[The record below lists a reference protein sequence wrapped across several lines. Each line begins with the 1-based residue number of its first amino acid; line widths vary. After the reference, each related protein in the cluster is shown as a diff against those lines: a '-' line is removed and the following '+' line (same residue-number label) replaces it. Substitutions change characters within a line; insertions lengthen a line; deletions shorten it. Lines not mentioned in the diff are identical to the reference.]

1 MFNHERLP
9 VCPLTMTQLRQTD
22 LAADKLL
29 KVCGVTVAHHFNC
42 GNCVRDS
49 AEIVSGELYC
59 SYLNT
64 AGTYRIS
71 SRPVVLRLRR
81 FLACASLFLTLF
93 CASPAKLDAETPP
106 AEEPKGVLLLYHG

>member
-1 MFNHERLP
+1 
-9 VCPLTMTQLRQTD
+9 MTQLRQTD

-64 AGTYRIS
+64 AGTYRLS
-71 SRPVVLRLRR
+71 SCPAVLRLRG
-81 FLACASLFLTLF
+81 FLAAPRFS
-93 CASPAKLDAETPP
+93 
-106 AEEPKGVLLLYHG
+106 